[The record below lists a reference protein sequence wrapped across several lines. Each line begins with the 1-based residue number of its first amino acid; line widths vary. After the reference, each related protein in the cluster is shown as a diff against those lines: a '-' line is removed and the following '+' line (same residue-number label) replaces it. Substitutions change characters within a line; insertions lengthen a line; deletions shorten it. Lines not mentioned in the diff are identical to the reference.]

1 MKVFYRKKYINC
13 DLNNQFSLF
22 FVVAS
27 NIQSVQQI
35 KLVDL
40 RDKNYLEKGDILFIN
55 FNKFIMN
62 EPASILDIAYSLER
76 TQGKSDSS
84 IKKFK
89 NIKINLGLKILPLLN
104 EKFLFYLAFS

>member
-1 MKVFYRKKYINC
+1 VFYKKKYINC

-27 NIQSVQQI
+27 NIQFVQQI
-35 KLVDL
+35 KSVDL
-40 RDKNYLEKGDILFIN
+40 RDKNHLEKGDIFFIN

-62 EPASILDIAYSLER
+62 ASASILDVTYLSER
-76 TQGKSDSS
+76 TRGKFDSS